1 MRTRDRS
8 NRPIDPSAIP
18 DKKAAV
24 LYRSYISVEKDVKK
38 EDLREQE
45 LVDRILSM
53 KTEKNAVLLVHNYQ
67 RPELYDVADYI
78 GDSFGLSKKAARTSS
93 DIIVFCGVNFMAE
106 SAAILNPD
114 KCVLTPTKTALCPMA
129 AMIDSKSLIETKEK
143 YPDAA
148 VVCYVNTTAEVKAE
162 SDICCT
168 SSNAVSV
175 VNSIPEKRIIFVP
188 DRNLAHYVG
197 RHTDKEIIPW
207 PGFCIV
213 HESISKEQVL
223 EAKRKHPLAKIVAHP
238 ECRPEVIDVADYIS
252 STSGMLEYVKQT
264 NADEFIVCTEM
275 GMVNRLKREAPEKR
289 YFTVCGPCIQMKK
302 NTLYK
307 TYVSLREEKHK
318 VEVQED
324 IRIRAKKA
332 LDRMMEIP

>member
-1 MRTRDRS
+1 MHRS
-8 NRPIDPSAIP
+8 RVS
-18 DKKAAV
+18 
-24 LYRSYISVEKDVKK
+24 LEKDVEKT
-38 EDLREQE
+38 DLQEQE
-45 LVDRILSM
+45 LVHKILSM

-78 GDSFGLSKKAARTSS
+78 GDSLGLSKNAARTGA

-106 SAAILNPD
+106 SAAILNPE
-114 KCVLTPTKTALCPMA
+114 KYVLTPTKTALCPMA
-129 AMIDSKSLIETKEK
+129 AMIDSKSLRETKEK

-175 VNSIPEKRIIFVP
+175 VNSLLEKRIIFIP
-188 DRNLAHYVG
+188 DRNLAHYVS
-197 RHTDKEIIPW
+197 RQTTKEIIPW

-213 HESISKEQVL
+213 HESISEEQVL
-223 EAKRKHPLAKIVAHP
+223 EAKRKHPLAEIIAHP
-238 ECRPEVIDVADYIS
+238 ECRPEVIDLADYVS
-252 STSGMLEYVKQT
+252 STSGMLEYAKQT
-264 NADEFIVCTEM
+264 DADELIVCTEM
-275 GMVNRLKREAPEKR
+275 GMVNRLKRAAPEKR

-307 TYVSLREEKHK
+307 TYVSLKEEKYK
-318 VEVQED
+318 VEVRED

-332 LDRMMEIP
+332 LDRMMEIT